1 MKRVVLRIG
10 CGAVCAALALT
21 LGCGCALL
29 PPATGV
35 PGAASSAVSVPT
47 DDSGKP
53 LYDPAVLN
61 DSRLR
66 VLYCDSRSGSSTT
79 ILCGSTPLH
88 QSTRSENVSLVED
101 SVTGTADY
109 WLRSWS
115 DPTGR
120 GGRRTALYDKTG
132 TEVMSFEGE
141 QSATLQNG
149 LLVLQESRLID
160 GGYVP
165 ESGYGTCQVIDLATG
180 AALPVPEGA
189 YSCTLCGDKLVFS
202 CYARPEGLDDY
213 DWDTDYQ
220 QNRWVVVQEKDGTPV
235 YRAEAASAYRLFYDS
250 DTLSDWV
257 KLDVATGEETT
268 DQILYNTQTGEQYT
282 GFLQV
287 YPGGLASFSTSDGRY
302 ELRDMTTEDRG
313 LISTFDEQPSQYFPG
328 YVVTWHSGEGH
339 GYELYDLETGA
350 KTPLYDV
357 DATDNT
363 VAVYALDGSTAC
375 IPLMAQMLADTT
387 GMDLEEAR
395 SSITVST
402 TAYALENFGLYDTT
416 TRMLVVYEAPDYVK
430 EELQK
435 ANVELEQKPIGVDA
449 LVFIVNEDNP
459 VQALSQQQLRDIYAG
474 KITNWKD
481 VGGKDQEI
489 VAFQRGEDSG
499 SQTLFKKLLIQ
510 GGELM
515 TPPSELAPAA
525 MGELVDSIADYNN
538 SANAIGFSVYYYID
552 QMYSK
557 PGLRLLAVDGVTPS
571 NDTLADGS
579 YPLCNDFYAVI
590 HPDAA
595 ADSPER
601 RLYDWLDT
609 DAGQDCIKK
618 SGYVAVGPQTT
629 VTIVD

>member
-61 DSRLR
+61 DDRLR

-88 QSTRSENVSLVED
+88 QSARSENVSLVED
-101 SVTGTADY
+101 SATGTADY

-180 AALPVPEGA
+180 AALSVPEGA

-220 QNRWVVVQEKDGTPV
+220 QNSWVVMQEKDGTPV

-257 KLDVATGEETT
+257 VLDVTTGEETT
-268 DQILYNTQTGEQYT
+268 DRILYNVLTGEQCT

-313 LISTFDEQPSQYFPG
+313 LIAAFDEQPSQYFPG
-328 YVVTWHSGEGH
+328 YVVTWHSGEDH
-339 GYELYDLETGA
+339 GYELYDLETGT

-357 DATDNT
+357 NATDNT
-363 VAVYALDGSTAC
+363 VAVYALDGSLRVYSTDNGK
-375 IPLMAQMLADTT
+375 LLTDTT
-387 GMDLEEAR
+387 VEPVEHQQR
-395 SSITVST
+395 V
-402 TAYALENFGLYDTT
+402 
-416 TRMLVVYEAPDYVK
+416 RM
-430 EELQK
+430 
-435 ANVELEQKPIGVDA
+435 
-449 LVFIVNEDNP
+449 
-459 VQALSQQQLRDIYAG
+459 
-474 KITNWKD
+474 
-481 VGGKDQEI
+481 
-489 VAFQRGEDSG
+489 
-499 SQTLFKKLLIQ
+499 
-510 GGELM
+510 
-515 TPPSELAPAA
+515 
-525 MGELVDSIADYNN
+525 
-538 SANAIGFSVYYYID
+538 
-552 QMYSK
+552 
-557 PGLRLLAVDGVTPS
+557 S
-571 NDTLADGS
+571 NCG
-579 YPLCNDFYAVI
+579 
-590 HPDAA
+590 
-595 ADSPER
+595 
-601 RLYDWLDT
+601 
-609 DAGQDCIKK
+609 
-618 SGYVAVGPQTT
+618 SGYVWLKLQDNDRYETTATRLYGPQGLVSDLTALQGKYSYVNYLTTDPDGRPMFYGSRSAVGSAYGNVCDVLDADGKVVLQGLASCAGYYSNSLNALPDHVFAAQRGFYVGWMDTSGNWLYCQSIFSSAT
-629 VTIVD
+629 ADDEPSYGY

>member
-61 DSRLR
+61 DDRLR
-66 VLYCDSRSGSSTT
+66 VLYCYDRAGSSTT

-88 QSTRSENVSLVED
+88 QAARSENVSLVED
-101 SVTGTADY
+101 SATGIADY

-141 QSATLQNG
+141 QNATLQNG
-149 LLVLQESRLID
+149 LLVLQESRLVD

-189 YSCTLCGDKLVFS
+189 YSCTVCGDKLVFS

-213 DWDTDYQ
+213 DWDTDYR
-220 QNRWVVVQEKDGTPV
+220 QNSWVVVQEKDGTPV
-235 YRAEAASAYRLFYDS
+235 YRADAASAYRLFYDS

-257 KLDVATGEETT
+257 VLDVTTGEETT
-268 DQILYNTQTGEQYT
+268 DRILYNVLTGEQCT

-313 LISTFDEQPSQYFPG
+313 LIAAFDEQPSQYFPG
-328 YVVTWHSGEGH
+328 YVVTWHSGEDH
-339 GYELYDLETGA
+339 GYELYDLETGT

-357 DATDNT
+357 NATDNT
-363 VAVYALDGSTAC
+363 VAVYALDGSLRVYSTDNGK
-375 IPLMAQMLADTT
+375 LLTDTT
-387 GMDLEEAR
+387 VEPVEHQQR
-395 SSITVST
+395 V
-402 TAYALENFGLYDTT
+402 
-416 TRMLVVYEAPDYVK
+416 RMSNCGTGYVWL
-430 EELQK
+430 ELQ
-435 ANVELEQKPIGVDA
+435 
-449 LVFIVNEDNP
+449 DND
-459 VQALSQQQLRDIYAG
+459 RY
-474 KITNWKD
+474 
-481 VGGKDQEI
+481 E
-489 VAFQRGEDSG
+489 
-499 SQTLFKKLLIQ
+499 
-510 GGELM
+510 
-515 TPPSELAPAA
+515 
-525 MGELVDSIADYNN
+525 
-538 SANAIGFSVYYYID
+538 
-552 QMYSK
+552 
-557 PGLRLLAVDGVTPS
+557 
-571 NDTLADGS
+571 
-579 YPLCNDFYAVI
+579 
-590 HPDAA
+590 
-595 ADSPER
+595 
-601 RLYDWLDT
+601 
-609 DAGQDCIKK
+609 
-618 SGYVAVGPQTT
+618 TT
-629 VTIVD
+629 VTRLYGPQGLVSDLTALQGKYSYVNYLTTDPDGRPMFYGSRAAAGSAYGNVCDVLDADGKVVLHGLSSCTGYYSNSLNALPDHVFAAQQGFYVGWMDTSGNWLYCQSIFSSATADDEPSYGY

>member
-10 CGAVCAALALT
+10 CGAVCTALALT

-47 DDSGKP
+47 DDNGKP

-88 QSTRSENVSLVED
+88 QSARSENVSLVED
-101 SVTGTADY
+101 SATGTADY

-189 YSCTLCGDKLVFS
+189 YSCTVCGDKLVFS

-213 DWDTDYQ
+213 DWDTDYR
-220 QNRWVVVQEKDGTPV
+220 QNSWVVVQEKDGTPV
-235 YRAEAASAYRLFYDS
+235 YRADAASAYRLFYDS

-257 KLDVATGEETT
+257 VLDVTTGEETT
-268 DQILYNTQTGEQYT
+268 DRILYNVLTGEQCT

-313 LISTFDEQPSQYFPG
+313 LIAAFDEQPSQYFPG
-328 YVVTWHSGEGH
+328 YVVTWHSGEDH
-339 GYELYDLETGA
+339 GYELYDLETGT

-357 DATDNT
+357 NATDNT
-363 VAVYALDGSTAC
+363 VAVYALDGSLRVYSTDNGK
-375 IPLMAQMLADTT
+375 LLTDTT
-387 GMDLEEAR
+387 VEPVEHQQR
-395 SSITVST
+395 V
-402 TAYALENFGLYDTT
+402 
-416 TRMLVVYEAPDYVK
+416 RM
-430 EELQK
+430 
-435 ANVELEQKPIGVDA
+435 
-449 LVFIVNEDNP
+449 
-459 VQALSQQQLRDIYAG
+459 
-474 KITNWKD
+474 
-481 VGGKDQEI
+481 
-489 VAFQRGEDSG
+489 
-499 SQTLFKKLLIQ
+499 
-510 GGELM
+510 
-515 TPPSELAPAA
+515 
-525 MGELVDSIADYNN
+525 
-538 SANAIGFSVYYYID
+538 
-552 QMYSK
+552 
-557 PGLRLLAVDGVTPS
+557 S
-571 NDTLADGS
+571 NYG
-579 YPLCNDFYAVI
+579 
-590 HPDAA
+590 
-595 ADSPER
+595 
-601 RLYDWLDT
+601 
-609 DAGQDCIKK
+609 
-618 SGYVAVGPQTT
+618 SGYVWLKLQDNDRYETTATRLYGPQGLVSDLTALQGKYSYVNYLTTDPDGRPMFYGSRSAVGSAYGNVCDVLDADGKVVLQGLASCAGYYSNSLNALPDHVFAAQRGFYVGWMDTSGNWLYCQSIFPSAT
-629 VTIVD
+629 ADDEPSYGY

>member
-10 CGAVCAALALT
+10 CGAVCTALALT

-47 DDSGKP
+47 DDNGKP

-88 QSTRSENVSLVED
+88 QSARSENVSLVED
-101 SVTGTADY
+101 SATGTADY

-189 YSCTLCGDKLVFS
+189 YSCTVCGDKLVFS

-213 DWDTDYQ
+213 DWDTDYR
-220 QNRWVVVQEKDGTPV
+220 QNSWVVVQEKDGTPV
-235 YRAEAASAYRLFYDS
+235 YRADAASAYRLFYDS

-257 KLDVATGEETT
+257 VLDVTTGEETT
-268 DQILYNTQTGEQYT
+268 DRILYNVLTGEQCT

-287 YPGGLASFSTSDGRY
+287 YPGGLASFSTGDGRY

-313 LISTFDEQPSQYFPG
+313 LIAAFDEQPSQYFPG
-328 YVVTWHSGEGH
+328 YVVTWHSGENH
-339 GYELYDLETGA
+339 GYELYDLETGT

-357 DATDNT
+357 NATDNT
-363 VAVYALDGSTAC
+363 VAVYALDGSLRVYSTDNGK
-375 IPLMAQMLADTT
+375 LLTDTT
-387 GMDLEEAR
+387 VEPVEHQQR
-395 SSITVST
+395 V
-402 TAYALENFGLYDTT
+402 
-416 TRMLVVYEAPDYVK
+416 RM
-430 EELQK
+430 
-435 ANVELEQKPIGVDA
+435 
-449 LVFIVNEDNP
+449 
-459 VQALSQQQLRDIYAG
+459 
-474 KITNWKD
+474 
-481 VGGKDQEI
+481 
-489 VAFQRGEDSG
+489 
-499 SQTLFKKLLIQ
+499 
-510 GGELM
+510 
-515 TPPSELAPAA
+515 
-525 MGELVDSIADYNN
+525 
-538 SANAIGFSVYYYID
+538 
-552 QMYSK
+552 
-557 PGLRLLAVDGVTPS
+557 S
-571 NDTLADGS
+571 NCG
-579 YPLCNDFYAVI
+579 
-590 HPDAA
+590 
-595 ADSPER
+595 
-601 RLYDWLDT
+601 
-609 DAGQDCIKK
+609 
-618 SGYVAVGPQTT
+618 SGYVWLKLQDNDRYETTATRLYGPQGLVSDLTALQGKYSYVNYLTT
-629 VTIVD
+629 DPDGRPMFYGSRAAAGSAYGNVCDVLDADGKVVLHGLSSCTGYYSNSLNALPDHVFAAQRGFYVGWMDTSGNWLYCQSIFSSATADDVPSYGY

>member
-61 DSRLR
+61 DGRLR
-66 VLYCDSRSGSSTT
+66 VLYCYDRAGSSTT

-88 QSTRSENVSLVED
+88 QAARSENVSLVED
-101 SVTGTADY
+101 SATGIADY

-141 QSATLQNG
+141 QNATLQNG

-189 YSCTLCGDKLVFS
+189 YSCTVCGDKLVFS

-220 QNRWVVVQEKDGTPV
+220 QNSWVVVQEKDGTPV
-235 YRAEAASAYRLFYDS
+235 YRADAASAYRLFYNS

-257 KLDVATGEETT
+257 ELDVATGEETT
-268 DQILYNTQTGEQYT
+268 DRILYNVLTGEQCT

-287 YPGGLASFSTSDGRY
+287 YPGGLASFSTGDGRY

-313 LISTFDEQPSQYFPG
+313 LIAAFDEQPSQYFPG
-328 YVVTWHSGEGH
+328 YVVTWHSGEDH
-339 GYELYDLETGA
+339 GYELYDLETGT

-357 DATDNT
+357 DASDSTI
-363 VAVYALDGSTAC
+363 AVYAQDGSLRVYSKDNGKLLT
-375 IPLMAQMLADTT
+375 DTT
-387 GMDLEEAR
+387 VEPVEHQQR
-395 SSITVST
+395 V
-402 TAYALENFGLYDTT
+402 
-416 TRMLVVYEAPDYVK
+416 RM
-430 EELQK
+430 
-435 ANVELEQKPIGVDA
+435 
-449 LVFIVNEDNP
+449 
-459 VQALSQQQLRDIYAG
+459 
-474 KITNWKD
+474 
-481 VGGKDQEI
+481 
-489 VAFQRGEDSG
+489 
-499 SQTLFKKLLIQ
+499 
-510 GGELM
+510 
-515 TPPSELAPAA
+515 
-525 MGELVDSIADYNN
+525 
-538 SANAIGFSVYYYID
+538 
-552 QMYSK
+552 
-557 PGLRLLAVDGVTPS
+557 S
-571 NDTLADGS
+571 NCG
-579 YPLCNDFYAVI
+579 
-590 HPDAA
+590 
-595 ADSPER
+595 
-601 RLYDWLDT
+601 
-609 DAGQDCIKK
+609 
-618 SGYVAVGPQTT
+618 SGYVWLELQDNDRYETTATRLYGPQGLVSDLTALQGKYSYVDYLTT
-629 VTIVD
+629 DPDGRPMFCGSRAAAGSAYGSVYDVLDADGKVVLQGLASCAGYYSNSLNALPDHVFAAQRGFYVGWMDTSGNWLYCQSIFSSASADDEPSYGY

>member
-61 DSRLR
+61 DDRLR
-66 VLYCDSRSGSSTT
+66 VLYCYDRAGSSTT

-88 QSTRSENVSLVED
+88 QSARSENVSLVED
-101 SVTGTADY
+101 SATGAADY

-115 DPTGR
+115 DHTGR

-132 TEVMSFEGE
+132 TEVMTFEGE
-141 QSATLQNG
+141 QNATLQNG

-165 ESGYGTCQVIDLATG
+165 ESGYGTCQVIDLATS

-213 DWDTDYQ
+213 DWDTDYR
-220 QNRWVVVQEKDGTPV
+220 QNSWVVVQEKDGTPV
-235 YRAEAASAYRLFYDS
+235 YRADAASAYRLFYDS

-257 KLDVATGEETT
+257 VLDVTTGEETT
-268 DQILYNTQTGEQYT
+268 DRILYNVLTGEQCT

-313 LISTFDEQPSQYFPG
+313 LIAAFDEQPSQYFPG
-328 YVVTWHSGEGH
+328 YVVTWHSGEDH
-339 GYELYDLETGA
+339 GYELYDLETGT

-357 DATDNT
+357 NATDNT
-363 VAVYALDGSTAC
+363 VAVYALDGSLRVYSTDNGK
-375 IPLMAQMLADTT
+375 LLTDTT
-387 GMDLEEAR
+387 VEPVEHQQR
-395 SSITVST
+395 V
-402 TAYALENFGLYDTT
+402 
-416 TRMLVVYEAPDYVK
+416 RM
-430 EELQK
+430 
-435 ANVELEQKPIGVDA
+435 
-449 LVFIVNEDNP
+449 
-459 VQALSQQQLRDIYAG
+459 
-474 KITNWKD
+474 
-481 VGGKDQEI
+481 
-489 VAFQRGEDSG
+489 
-499 SQTLFKKLLIQ
+499 
-510 GGELM
+510 
-515 TPPSELAPAA
+515 
-525 MGELVDSIADYNN
+525 
-538 SANAIGFSVYYYID
+538 
-552 QMYSK
+552 
-557 PGLRLLAVDGVTPS
+557 S
-571 NDTLADGS
+571 NCG
-579 YPLCNDFYAVI
+579 
-590 HPDAA
+590 
-595 ADSPER
+595 
-601 RLYDWLDT
+601 
-609 DAGQDCIKK
+609 
-618 SGYVAVGPQTT
+618 SGYVWLKLQDNDRYETTATRLYGPQGLVSDLTALQGKYSYVNYLTTDPDGRPMFYGSRSAVGSAYGNVCDVLDADGKVVLQGLASCAGYYSNSLNALPDHVFAAQRGFYVGWMDTSGNWLYCQSIFSSAT
-629 VTIVD
+629 ADDEPSYGY

>member
-1 MKRVVLRIG
+1 MKRVVLRIS

-61 DSRLR
+61 DGRLR

-88 QSTRSENVSLVED
+88 QSARSENVSLVQD
-101 SVTGTADY
+101 STTGTADY

-132 TEVMSFEGE
+132 TEVMAFEGE

-149 LLVLQESRLID
+149 LLVLQESRLVD

-189 YSCTLCGDKLVFS
+189 YSCTVCGDKLVFS

-213 DWDTDYQ
+213 DWDTDYR
-220 QNRWVVVQEKDGTPV
+220 QNSWVVVQEKDGTPV
-235 YRAEAASAYRLFYDS
+235 YRADAASAYRLFYDS

-257 KLDVATGEETT
+257 VLDVTTGEETT
-268 DQILYNTQTGEQYT
+268 DRILYNVLTGEQCT

-313 LISTFDEQPSQYFPG
+313 LIAAFDEQPSQYFPG
-328 YVVTWHSGEGH
+328 YVVTWHSGEDH
-339 GYELYDLETGA
+339 GYELYDLETGT

-357 DATDNT
+357 NATDNT
-363 VAVYALDGSTAC
+363 VAVYALDGSLRVYSTDNGK
-375 IPLMAQMLADTT
+375 LLTDTT
-387 GMDLEEAR
+387 VEPVEHQQR
-395 SSITVST
+395 V
-402 TAYALENFGLYDTT
+402 
-416 TRMLVVYEAPDYVK
+416 RMSNCGTGYVWL
-430 EELQK
+430 ELQ
-435 ANVELEQKPIGVDA
+435 
-449 LVFIVNEDNP
+449 DND
-459 VQALSQQQLRDIYAG
+459 RY
-474 KITNWKD
+474 
-481 VGGKDQEI
+481 E
-489 VAFQRGEDSG
+489 
-499 SQTLFKKLLIQ
+499 
-510 GGELM
+510 
-515 TPPSELAPAA
+515 
-525 MGELVDSIADYNN
+525 
-538 SANAIGFSVYYYID
+538 
-552 QMYSK
+552 
-557 PGLRLLAVDGVTPS
+557 
-571 NDTLADGS
+571 
-579 YPLCNDFYAVI
+579 
-590 HPDAA
+590 
-595 ADSPER
+595 
-601 RLYDWLDT
+601 
-609 DAGQDCIKK
+609 
-618 SGYVAVGPQTT
+618 TT
-629 VTIVD
+629 VTRLYGPQGLVSDLTALQGKYSYVNYLTTDPDGRPMFYGSRAAAGSAYGNVCDVLDADGKVVLHGLSSCTGYYSNSLNALPDHVFAAQQGFYVGWMDTSGNWLYCQSIFSSATADDEPSYGY

>member
-10 CGAVCAALALT
+10 CGAACAALALT

-61 DSRLR
+61 DGRLR
-66 VLYCDSRSGSSTT
+66 VLYCDGRSGSSTT

-88 QSTRSENVSLVED
+88 QAARSENVSLVED
-101 SVTGTADY
+101 SATGIADY

-141 QSATLQNG
+141 QNAALQNG
-149 LLVLQESRLID
+149 LLVLQESRLVD

-165 ESGYGTCQVIDLATG
+165 ESGYGTYGTCQVIDLATG

-213 DWDTDYQ
+213 DWDMDYQ
-220 QNRWVVVQEKDGTPV
+220 QNRWVVVQEKDSTPV
-235 YRAEAASAYRLFYDS
+235 YRADAASAYRLFYDS

-257 KLDVATGEETT
+257 ELDVATGAETT

-287 YPGGLASFSTSDGRY
+287 YPGGLASFSTGDGRY

-313 LISTFDEQPSQYFPG
+313 LIAAFDEQPSQYFPG
-328 YVVTWHSGEGH
+328 YVITWHSGEDH
-339 GYELYDLETGA
+339 GYELYDLETGT

-357 DATDNT
+357 DATDST
-363 VAVYALDGSTAC
+363 VAVYALNGSLRVYSKDNGKLLT
-375 IPLMAQMLADTT
+375 DTT
-387 GMDLEEAR
+387 VEPVEHQQR
-395 SSITVST
+395 V
-402 TAYALENFGLYDTT
+402 
-416 TRMLVVYEAPDYVK
+416 RM
-430 EELQK
+430 
-435 ANVELEQKPIGVDA
+435 
-449 LVFIVNEDNP
+449 
-459 VQALSQQQLRDIYAG
+459 
-474 KITNWKD
+474 
-481 VGGKDQEI
+481 
-489 VAFQRGEDSG
+489 
-499 SQTLFKKLLIQ
+499 
-510 GGELM
+510 
-515 TPPSELAPAA
+515 
-525 MGELVDSIADYNN
+525 
-538 SANAIGFSVYYYID
+538 
-552 QMYSK
+552 
-557 PGLRLLAVDGVTPS
+557 S
-571 NDTLADGS
+571 NCG
-579 YPLCNDFYAVI
+579 
-590 HPDAA
+590 
-595 ADSPER
+595 
-601 RLYDWLDT
+601 
-609 DAGQDCIKK
+609 
-618 SGYVAVGPQTT
+618 SGYVWLELQDNDRYETTATRLYGSQGLVSDLTALQGKYGYINYLTTDPNDRPMFCGIRSAVGSAYGNVCDVLDADGNVVLQGLSSCTGYYSNSLNALPDHVFAAQRGFYVGWMDTSGNWLYCQSIFSSAT
-629 VTIVD
+629 ADDEPSYGY

>member
-10 CGAVCAALALT
+10 CGAVCTALALT

-47 DDSGKP
+47 DDNGKP

-66 VLYCDSRSGSSTT
+66 VLYCDSRTGSSTT

-88 QSTRSENVSLVED
+88 QSARSENVSLVED
-101 SVTGTADY
+101 SATGTADY

-189 YSCTLCGDKLVFS
+189 YSCTVCGDKLVFS

-213 DWDTDYQ
+213 DWDTDYR
-220 QNRWVVVQEKDGTPV
+220 QNSWVVVQEKDGTPV
-235 YRAEAASAYRLFYDS
+235 YRADAASAYRLFYDS

-257 KLDVATGEETT
+257 VLDVTTGEETT
-268 DQILYNTQTGEQYT
+268 DRILYNVLTGEQCT

-313 LISTFDEQPSQYFPG
+313 LIAAFDEQPSQYFPG
-328 YVVTWHSGEGH
+328 YVVTWHSGEDH
-339 GYELYDLETGA
+339 GYELYDLETGT

-357 DATDNT
+357 NATDNT
-363 VAVYALDGSTAC
+363 VAVYALDGSLRVYSTDNGK
-375 IPLMAQMLADTT
+375 LLTDTT
-387 GMDLEEAR
+387 VEPVEHQQR
-395 SSITVST
+395 V
-402 TAYALENFGLYDTT
+402 
-416 TRMLVVYEAPDYVK
+416 RM
-430 EELQK
+430 
-435 ANVELEQKPIGVDA
+435 
-449 LVFIVNEDNP
+449 
-459 VQALSQQQLRDIYAG
+459 
-474 KITNWKD
+474 
-481 VGGKDQEI
+481 
-489 VAFQRGEDSG
+489 
-499 SQTLFKKLLIQ
+499 
-510 GGELM
+510 
-515 TPPSELAPAA
+515 
-525 MGELVDSIADYNN
+525 
-538 SANAIGFSVYYYID
+538 
-552 QMYSK
+552 
-557 PGLRLLAVDGVTPS
+557 S
-571 NDTLADGS
+571 NYG
-579 YPLCNDFYAVI
+579 
-590 HPDAA
+590 
-595 ADSPER
+595 
-601 RLYDWLDT
+601 
-609 DAGQDCIKK
+609 
-618 SGYVAVGPQTT
+618 SGYVWLKLQDNDRYETTATRLYGPQGLVSDLTALQGKYSYVNYLTTDPDGRPMFYGSRSAVGSAYGNVCDVLDADGKVVLQGLASCAGYYSNSLNALPDHVFAAQRGFYVGWMDTSGNWLYCQSIFSSAT
-629 VTIVD
+629 ADDEPSYGY

>member
-10 CGAVCAALALT
+10 CGAVCTALALT

-47 DDSGKP
+47 DDNGKP

-61 DSRLR
+61 DGRLR
-66 VLYCDSRSGSSTT
+66 VLYYYGRSGSSTT

-88 QSTRSENVSLVED
+88 QSARSENVSLVED
-101 SVTGTADY
+101 SATGTADY

-220 QNRWVVVQEKDGTPV
+220 QNSWVVMQEKDGTPV
-235 YRAEAASAYRLFYDS
+235 YRADAASAYRLFYDS

-257 KLDVATGEETT
+257 VLDVTTGEETT
-268 DQILYNTQTGEQYT
+268 DRILYNVLTGEQCT

-313 LISTFDEQPSQYFPG
+313 LIAAFDEQPSQYFPG
-328 YVVTWHSGEGH
+328 YVVTCHSGEDH
-339 GYELYDLETGA
+339 GYELYDLETGT

-357 DATDNT
+357 NTTDNT
-363 VAVYALDGSTAC
+363 IAVYALDGSLRVYSKDNGKLLT
-375 IPLMAQMLADTT
+375 DTT
-387 GMDLEEAR
+387 VEPVEHQQR
-395 SSITVST
+395 V
-402 TAYALENFGLYDTT
+402 
-416 TRMLVVYEAPDYVK
+416 RM
-430 EELQK
+430 
-435 ANVELEQKPIGVDA
+435 
-449 LVFIVNEDNP
+449 
-459 VQALSQQQLRDIYAG
+459 
-474 KITNWKD
+474 
-481 VGGKDQEI
+481 
-489 VAFQRGEDSG
+489 
-499 SQTLFKKLLIQ
+499 
-510 GGELM
+510 
-515 TPPSELAPAA
+515 
-525 MGELVDSIADYNN
+525 
-538 SANAIGFSVYYYID
+538 
-552 QMYSK
+552 
-557 PGLRLLAVDGVTPS
+557 S
-571 NDTLADGS
+571 NYG
-579 YPLCNDFYAVI
+579 
-590 HPDAA
+590 
-595 ADSPER
+595 
-601 RLYDWLDT
+601 
-609 DAGQDCIKK
+609 
-618 SGYVAVGPQTT
+618 SGYVWLKLQDNDRYETTATRLYGPQGLVSDLTALQGKYSYVNYLTTDPDGRPMFYGSRSAVGSAYGNVCDVLDADGKVVLQGLASCAGYYSNSLNALPDHVFAAQRGFYVGWMDTSGNWLYCQSIFSSAT
-629 VTIVD
+629 ADDEPSYGY

>member
-61 DSRLR
+61 DGRLR

-88 QSTRSENVSLVED
+88 QSARSENVSLVED
-101 SVTGTADY
+101 SATGTADY

-189 YSCTLCGDKLVFS
+189 YSCTVCGDKLVFS

-213 DWDTDYQ
+213 DWDMDYQ
-220 QNRWVVVQEKDGTPV
+220 QNSWVVVQEKDGTTV
-235 YRAEAASAYRLFYDS
+235 YCADAASAYRLFYDS

-257 KLDVATGEETT
+257 VLDVTTGEETT
-268 DQILYNTQTGEQYT
+268 DRILYNVLTGEQCT

-287 YPGGLASFSTSDGRY
+287 YPGGLASFSTGDGRY

-313 LISTFDEQPSQYFPG
+313 LIATFDEQPSQYFPG
-328 YVVTWHSGEGH
+328 YVVTWHSGEDH

-357 DATDNT
+357 DATDST
-363 VAVYALDGSTAC
+363 VAVYALDGSLRVYSKDNGKLLT
-375 IPLMAQMLADTT
+375 DTT
-387 GMDLEEAR
+387 VEPVEHQQR
-395 SSITVST
+395 V
-402 TAYALENFGLYDTT
+402 
-416 TRMLVVYEAPDYVK
+416 RM
-430 EELQK
+430 
-435 ANVELEQKPIGVDA
+435 
-449 LVFIVNEDNP
+449 
-459 VQALSQQQLRDIYAG
+459 
-474 KITNWKD
+474 
-481 VGGKDQEI
+481 
-489 VAFQRGEDSG
+489 
-499 SQTLFKKLLIQ
+499 
-510 GGELM
+510 
-515 TPPSELAPAA
+515 
-525 MGELVDSIADYNN
+525 
-538 SANAIGFSVYYYID
+538 
-552 QMYSK
+552 
-557 PGLRLLAVDGVTPS
+557 S
-571 NDTLADGS
+571 NCG
-579 YPLCNDFYAVI
+579 
-590 HPDAA
+590 
-595 ADSPER
+595 
-601 RLYDWLDT
+601 
-609 DAGQDCIKK
+609 
-618 SGYVAVGPQTT
+618 SGYVWLELQDNDRYETTATRLYGPQGLVSDLTALQGKYSYVNYLTT
-629 VTIVD
+629 DPDGRPMFCGSRAAAGSAYGNVYDVLDADGNVVLQGLSSCTGYYSNSLNALPDHVFAAQRGFYVGWMDTSGNWLYCQSIFSSATADDVPSYGY

>member
-61 DSRLR
+61 DDRLR
-66 VLYCDSRSGSSTT
+66 VLYCYDRAGSSTT

-88 QSTRSENVSLVED
+88 QAARSENVSLVED
-101 SVTGTADY
+101 SATGIADY

-141 QSATLQNG
+141 QNAALQNG
-149 LLVLQESRLID
+149 LLVLQESRLVD

-189 YSCTLCGDKLVFS
+189 YSCTVCGDKLVFS

-220 QNRWVVVQEKDGTPV
+220 QNSWVVVQEKDGTPV
-235 YRAEAASAYRLFYDS
+235 YRADAASAYRLFYNS

-257 KLDVATGEETT
+257 ELDVATGEETT
-268 DQILYNTQTGEQYT
+268 DRILYNVLTGEQCT

-287 YPGGLASFSTSDGRY
+287 YPGGLASFSTGDGRY

-313 LISTFDEQPSQYFPG
+313 LIAAFDEQPSQYFPG
-328 YVVTWHSGEGH
+328 YVVTWHSGEDH
-339 GYELYDLETGA
+339 GYELYDLETGT

-357 DATDNT
+357 NATDNT
-363 VAVYALDGSTAC
+363 VAVYALDGSLRVYSKDNGKLLT
-375 IPLMAQMLADTT
+375 DTT
-387 GMDLEEAR
+387 VEPVEHQQR
-395 SSITVST
+395 V
-402 TAYALENFGLYDTT
+402 
-416 TRMLVVYEAPDYVK
+416 RM
-430 EELQK
+430 
-435 ANVELEQKPIGVDA
+435 
-449 LVFIVNEDNP
+449 
-459 VQALSQQQLRDIYAG
+459 
-474 KITNWKD
+474 
-481 VGGKDQEI
+481 
-489 VAFQRGEDSG
+489 
-499 SQTLFKKLLIQ
+499 
-510 GGELM
+510 
-515 TPPSELAPAA
+515 
-525 MGELVDSIADYNN
+525 
-538 SANAIGFSVYYYID
+538 
-552 QMYSK
+552 
-557 PGLRLLAVDGVTPS
+557 S
-571 NDTLADGS
+571 NYG
-579 YPLCNDFYAVI
+579 
-590 HPDAA
+590 
-595 ADSPER
+595 
-601 RLYDWLDT
+601 
-609 DAGQDCIKK
+609 
-618 SGYVAVGPQTT
+618 SGYVWLKLQDNDRYETTATRLYGPQGLVSDLTALQGKYSYVNYLTTDPDGRPMFYGSRSAVGSAYGNVCDVLDADGKVVLQGLASCAGYYSNSLNALPDHVFAAQRGFYVGWMDTSGNWLYCQSIFSSAT
-629 VTIVD
+629 ADDEPSYGY

>member
-10 CGAVCAALALT
+10 CGAVCTALALT

-47 DDSGKP
+47 DDNGKP

-88 QSTRSENVSLVED
+88 QSARSENVSLVED
-101 SVTGTADY
+101 SATGTADY

-189 YSCTLCGDKLVFS
+189 YSCTVCGDKLVFS

-213 DWDTDYQ
+213 DWDTDYR
-220 QNRWVVVQEKDGTPV
+220 QNSWVVVQEKDGTPV
-235 YRAEAASAYRLFYDS
+235 YRADAASAYRLFYDS

-257 KLDVATGEETT
+257 VLDVTTGEETT
-268 DQILYNTQTGEQYT
+268 DRILYNVLTGEQCT

-313 LISTFDEQPSQYFPG
+313 LIAAFDEQPSQYFPG
-328 YVVTWHSGEGH
+328 YVVTWHSGEDH
-339 GYELYDLETGA
+339 GYELYDLETGT

-357 DATDNT
+357 NATDNT
-363 VAVYALDGSTAC
+363 VAVYALDGSLRVYSKDNGKLLT
-375 IPLMAQMLADTT
+375 DTT
-387 GMDLEEAR
+387 VEPVEHQQR
-395 SSITVST
+395 V
-402 TAYALENFGLYDTT
+402 
-416 TRMLVVYEAPDYVK
+416 RM
-430 EELQK
+430 
-435 ANVELEQKPIGVDA
+435 
-449 LVFIVNEDNP
+449 
-459 VQALSQQQLRDIYAG
+459 
-474 KITNWKD
+474 
-481 VGGKDQEI
+481 
-489 VAFQRGEDSG
+489 
-499 SQTLFKKLLIQ
+499 
-510 GGELM
+510 
-515 TPPSELAPAA
+515 
-525 MGELVDSIADYNN
+525 
-538 SANAIGFSVYYYID
+538 
-552 QMYSK
+552 
-557 PGLRLLAVDGVTPS
+557 S
-571 NDTLADGS
+571 NYG
-579 YPLCNDFYAVI
+579 
-590 HPDAA
+590 
-595 ADSPER
+595 
-601 RLYDWLDT
+601 
-609 DAGQDCIKK
+609 
-618 SGYVAVGPQTT
+618 SGYVWLKLQDNDRYETTATRLYGPQGLVSDLTALQGKYSYVNYLTTDPDGRPMFYGSRSAVGSAYGNVYDVLDADGKVVLQGLASCAGYYSNSLNALPDHVFAAQRGFYVGWMDTSGNWLYCQSIFSSAT
-629 VTIVD
+629 ADDEPSYGY

>member
-10 CGAVCAALALT
+10 CGAVCTALALT
-21 LGCGCALL
+21 LGCGCTLL

-61 DSRLR
+61 DGRLR
-66 VLYCDSRSGSSTT
+66 VLYCDGRSGSSTT

-88 QSTRSENVSLVED
+88 QSTRSENVSLVQD
-101 SVTGTADY
+101 STTGTADY

-120 GGRRTALYDKTG
+120 GGRRTTLYDKTG
-132 TEVMSFEGE
+132 TEVLSFEGE

-220 QNRWVVVQEKDGTPV
+220 QNSWVVVQEKDGTPV

-257 KLDVATGEETT
+257 ELDVATGEETT
-268 DQILYNTQTGEQYT
+268 DQILYNILTGEQCT

-287 YPGGLASFSTSDGRY
+287 YPGGLASFSTGDGRY

-313 LISTFDEQPSQYFPG
+313 LIATFDEQPSQYFPG
-328 YVVTWHSGEGH
+328 YVVTWHSGEDH
-339 GYELYDLETGA
+339 GYELYNLETGT

-357 DATDNT
+357 DATDST
-363 VAVYALDGSTAC
+363 VAVYALDGSLRVYNKDNGKLLT
-375 IPLMAQMLADTT
+375 DTT
-387 GMDLEEAR
+387 VEPVEHQQR
-395 SSITVST
+395 V
-402 TAYALENFGLYDTT
+402 
-416 TRMLVVYEAPDYVK
+416 RM
-430 EELQK
+430 
-435 ANVELEQKPIGVDA
+435 
-449 LVFIVNEDNP
+449 
-459 VQALSQQQLRDIYAG
+459 
-474 KITNWKD
+474 
-481 VGGKDQEI
+481 
-489 VAFQRGEDSG
+489 
-499 SQTLFKKLLIQ
+499 
-510 GGELM
+510 
-515 TPPSELAPAA
+515 
-525 MGELVDSIADYNN
+525 
-538 SANAIGFSVYYYID
+538 
-552 QMYSK
+552 
-557 PGLRLLAVDGVTPS
+557 S
-571 NDTLADGS
+571 NCG
-579 YPLCNDFYAVI
+579 
-590 HPDAA
+590 
-595 ADSPER
+595 
-601 RLYDWLDT
+601 
-609 DAGQDCIKK
+609 
-618 SGYVAVGPQTT
+618 SGYVWLELQDNDRYETTATRLYGPQGLVSDLTALQGKYSYVDYLTT
-629 VTIVD
+629 DPDGRPMFCGSRAAAGSAYGNVYDVLDADGKVVLQGLSSCTGYYSNSLNALPDHVFAAQRGFYVGWMDTSGNWLYCQSIFSSATADDVPSYGY

>member
-10 CGAVCAALALT
+10 CGAVCTALALT

-61 DSRLR
+61 DDRLR
-66 VLYCDSRSGSSTT
+66 VLYCYDRAGSSTT

-88 QSTRSENVSLVED
+88 QSARSENVSLVED
-101 SVTGTADY
+101 SATGTADY

-132 TEVMSFEGE
+132 TEVLSFEGE

-189 YSCTLCGDKLVFS
+189 YSCTVCGDKLVFS

-213 DWDTDYQ
+213 DWDTDYR
-220 QNRWVVVQEKDGTPV
+220 QNSWVVVQEKDGTPV
-235 YRAEAASAYRLFYDS
+235 YRADAASAYRLFYDS

-257 KLDVATGEETT
+257 VLDVTTGEETT
-268 DQILYNTQTGEQYT
+268 DRILYNVLTGEQCT

-313 LISTFDEQPSQYFPG
+313 LIAAFDEQPSQYFPG
-328 YVVTWHSGEGH
+328 YVVTWHSGEDH
-339 GYELYDLETGA
+339 GYELYDLETGT

-357 DATDNT
+357 NATDNT
-363 VAVYALDGSTAC
+363 VAVYALDGSLRVYSTDNGK
-375 IPLMAQMLADTT
+375 LLTDTT
-387 GMDLEEAR
+387 VEPVEHQQR
-395 SSITVST
+395 V
-402 TAYALENFGLYDTT
+402 
-416 TRMLVVYEAPDYVK
+416 RM
-430 EELQK
+430 
-435 ANVELEQKPIGVDA
+435 
-449 LVFIVNEDNP
+449 
-459 VQALSQQQLRDIYAG
+459 
-474 KITNWKD
+474 
-481 VGGKDQEI
+481 
-489 VAFQRGEDSG
+489 
-499 SQTLFKKLLIQ
+499 
-510 GGELM
+510 
-515 TPPSELAPAA
+515 
-525 MGELVDSIADYNN
+525 
-538 SANAIGFSVYYYID
+538 
-552 QMYSK
+552 
-557 PGLRLLAVDGVTPS
+557 S
-571 NDTLADGS
+571 NYG
-579 YPLCNDFYAVI
+579 
-590 HPDAA
+590 
-595 ADSPER
+595 
-601 RLYDWLDT
+601 
-609 DAGQDCIKK
+609 
-618 SGYVAVGPQTT
+618 SGYVWLKLQDNDRYETTATRLYGPQGLVSDLTALQGKYSYVNYLTTDPDGRPMFYGSRSAVGSAYGNVCDVLDADGKVVLQGLASCAGYYSNSLNALPDHVFAAQRGFYVGWMDTSGNWLYCQSIFSSAT
-629 VTIVD
+629 ADDEPSYGY

>member
-61 DSRLR
+61 DDRLR
-66 VLYCDSRSGSSTT
+66 VLYCYDRAGSSTT

-88 QSTRSENVSLVED
+88 QAARSENVSLVED
-101 SVTGTADY
+101 SATGIADY

-141 QSATLQNG
+141 QNATLQNG

-220 QNRWVVVQEKDGTPV
+220 QNSWVVVQEKDGTPV
-235 YRAEAASAYRLFYDS
+235 YRAGAASAYRLFYNS

-257 KLDVATGEETT
+257 ELDVATGEETT
-268 DQILYNTQTGEQYT
+268 DRILYNVLTGEQCT

-287 YPGGLASFSTSDGRY
+287 YPGGLASFSTGDGRY

-313 LISTFDEQPSQYFPG
+313 LIAAFDEQPSQYFPG
-328 YVVTWHSGEGH
+328 YVVTWHSGEDH
-339 GYELYDLETGA
+339 GYELYDLETGT

-357 DATDNT
+357 NTTDNT
-363 VAVYALDGSTAC
+363 IAVYALDGSLRVYSKDNGKLLT
-375 IPLMAQMLADTT
+375 DTT
-387 GMDLEEAR
+387 VEPVEHQQR
-395 SSITVST
+395 V
-402 TAYALENFGLYDTT
+402 
-416 TRMLVVYEAPDYVK
+416 RM
-430 EELQK
+430 
-435 ANVELEQKPIGVDA
+435 
-449 LVFIVNEDNP
+449 
-459 VQALSQQQLRDIYAG
+459 
-474 KITNWKD
+474 
-481 VGGKDQEI
+481 
-489 VAFQRGEDSG
+489 
-499 SQTLFKKLLIQ
+499 
-510 GGELM
+510 
-515 TPPSELAPAA
+515 
-525 MGELVDSIADYNN
+525 
-538 SANAIGFSVYYYID
+538 
-552 QMYSK
+552 
-557 PGLRLLAVDGVTPS
+557 S
-571 NDTLADGS
+571 NYG
-579 YPLCNDFYAVI
+579 
-590 HPDAA
+590 
-595 ADSPER
+595 
-601 RLYDWLDT
+601 
-609 DAGQDCIKK
+609 
-618 SGYVAVGPQTT
+618 SGYVWLKLQDNDRYETTATRLYGPQGLVSDLTALQGKYSYVNYLTTDPDGRPMFYGSRSAVGSAYGNVCDVLDADGKVVLQGLASCAGYYSNSLNALPDHVFAAQRGFYVGWMDTSGNWLYCQSIFSSAT
-629 VTIVD
+629 ADDEPSYGY

>member
-61 DSRLR
+61 DDRLR
-66 VLYCDSRSGSSTT
+66 VLYCYDRAGSSTT

-88 QSTRSENVSLVED
+88 QSARSENVSLVED
-101 SVTGTADY
+101 STTGTADY

-132 TEVMSFEGE
+132 TEVMAFEGE
-141 QSATLQNG
+141 QNATLQNG

-189 YSCTLCGDKLVFS
+189 YSCTVCGDKLVFS

-220 QNRWVVVQEKDGTPV
+220 QNSWVVVQEKDGTPV
-235 YRAEAASAYRLFYDS
+235 YRADAASAYRLFYDS

-257 KLDVATGEETT
+257 ELDVATGEETT
-268 DQILYNTQTGEQYT
+268 DQILYNVLTGEQCT

-287 YPGGLASFSTSDGRY
+287 YPGGLASFSTGDGRY

-313 LISTFDEQPSQYFPG
+313 LIAAFDEQPSQYFPG
-328 YVVTWHSGEGH
+328 YVVTWHSGEDH

-357 DATDNT
+357 DATDST
-363 VAVYALDGSTAC
+363 IAVYALDGSLRVYSKDNGKLLT
-375 IPLMAQMLADTT
+375 DTT
-387 GMDLEEAR
+387 VEPVEHQQR
-395 SSITVST
+395 V
-402 TAYALENFGLYDTT
+402 
-416 TRMLVVYEAPDYVK
+416 RM
-430 EELQK
+430 
-435 ANVELEQKPIGVDA
+435 
-449 LVFIVNEDNP
+449 
-459 VQALSQQQLRDIYAG
+459 
-474 KITNWKD
+474 
-481 VGGKDQEI
+481 
-489 VAFQRGEDSG
+489 
-499 SQTLFKKLLIQ
+499 
-510 GGELM
+510 
-515 TPPSELAPAA
+515 
-525 MGELVDSIADYNN
+525 
-538 SANAIGFSVYYYID
+538 
-552 QMYSK
+552 
-557 PGLRLLAVDGVTPS
+557 S
-571 NDTLADGS
+571 NCG
-579 YPLCNDFYAVI
+579 
-590 HPDAA
+590 
-595 ADSPER
+595 
-601 RLYDWLDT
+601 
-609 DAGQDCIKK
+609 
-618 SGYVAVGPQTT
+618 SGYVWLELQDNDRYETTATRLYGPQGLVSDLTALQGKYSYINYLTT
-629 VTIVD
+629 DPDGRPMFYGSRAAAGSAYGNVYDVLDADGKVVLQGLSSCTGYYSNSLNALPDHVFAAQRGFYVGWMDTSGNWLYCQSIFSSATADDEPSYGY

>member
-10 CGAVCAALALT
+10 CGAVCTALALT
-21 LGCGCALL
+21 LGCGCTLL

-47 DDSGKP
+47 DDNGKP

-88 QSTRSENVSLVED
+88 QSARSENVSLVED
-101 SVTGTADY
+101 SATGTADY

-180 AALPVPEGA
+180 AALSVPEGA

-220 QNRWVVVQEKDGTPV
+220 QNSWVVMQEKDGTPV

-257 KLDVATGEETT
+257 VLDVTTGEETT
-268 DQILYNTQTGEQYT
+268 DRILYNVLTGEQCT

-313 LISTFDEQPSQYFPG
+313 LIAAFDEQPSQYFPG
-328 YVVTWHSGEGH
+328 YVVTWHSGEDH
-339 GYELYDLETGA
+339 GYELYDLETGT

-357 DATDNT
+357 NATDNT
-363 VAVYALDGSTAC
+363 VAVYALDGSLRVYSTDNGK
-375 IPLMAQMLADTT
+375 LLTDTT
-387 GMDLEEAR
+387 VEPVEHQQR
-395 SSITVST
+395 V
-402 TAYALENFGLYDTT
+402 
-416 TRMLVVYEAPDYVK
+416 RM
-430 EELQK
+430 
-435 ANVELEQKPIGVDA
+435 
-449 LVFIVNEDNP
+449 
-459 VQALSQQQLRDIYAG
+459 
-474 KITNWKD
+474 
-481 VGGKDQEI
+481 
-489 VAFQRGEDSG
+489 
-499 SQTLFKKLLIQ
+499 
-510 GGELM
+510 
-515 TPPSELAPAA
+515 
-525 MGELVDSIADYNN
+525 
-538 SANAIGFSVYYYID
+538 
-552 QMYSK
+552 
-557 PGLRLLAVDGVTPS
+557 S
-571 NDTLADGS
+571 NCG
-579 YPLCNDFYAVI
+579 
-590 HPDAA
+590 
-595 ADSPER
+595 
-601 RLYDWLDT
+601 
-609 DAGQDCIKK
+609 
-618 SGYVAVGPQTT
+618 SGYVWLKLQDNDRYETTATRLYGPQGLVSDLTALQGKYSYINYLTT
-629 VTIVD
+629 DPDGRPMFYGSRAAAGSAYGNVYDVLDADGKVVLQGLASCAGYYSNSLNALPDHVFAAQRGFYVGWMDTSGNWLYCQSIFSSATADDEPSYGY

>member
-10 CGAVCAALALT
+10 CGAVCTALALT

-47 DDSGKP
+47 DDNGKP

-66 VLYCDSRSGSSTT
+66 VLYCYDRAGSSTT

-88 QSTRSENVSLVED
+88 QAARSENVSLVED
-101 SVTGTADY
+101 SATGIADY

-189 YSCTLCGDKLVFS
+189 YSCTVCGDKLVFS

-213 DWDTDYQ
+213 DWDTDYR
-220 QNRWVVVQEKDGTPV
+220 QNSWVVVQEKDGTPV
-235 YRAEAASAYRLFYDS
+235 YRADAASAYRLFYDS

-257 KLDVATGEETT
+257 VLDVTTGEETT
-268 DQILYNTQTGEQYT
+268 DRILYNVLTGEQCT

-313 LISTFDEQPSQYFPG
+313 LIAAFDEQPSQYFPG
-328 YVVTWHSGEGH
+328 YVVTWHSGEDH
-339 GYELYDLETGA
+339 GYELYDLETGT

-357 DATDNT
+357 NATDNT
-363 VAVYALDGSTAC
+363 VAVYALDGSLRVYSTDNGK
-375 IPLMAQMLADTT
+375 LLTDTT
-387 GMDLEEAR
+387 VEPVEHQQR
-395 SSITVST
+395 V
-402 TAYALENFGLYDTT
+402 
-416 TRMLVVYEAPDYVK
+416 RM
-430 EELQK
+430 
-435 ANVELEQKPIGVDA
+435 
-449 LVFIVNEDNP
+449 
-459 VQALSQQQLRDIYAG
+459 
-474 KITNWKD
+474 
-481 VGGKDQEI
+481 
-489 VAFQRGEDSG
+489 
-499 SQTLFKKLLIQ
+499 
-510 GGELM
+510 
-515 TPPSELAPAA
+515 
-525 MGELVDSIADYNN
+525 
-538 SANAIGFSVYYYID
+538 
-552 QMYSK
+552 
-557 PGLRLLAVDGVTPS
+557 S
-571 NDTLADGS
+571 NYG
-579 YPLCNDFYAVI
+579 
-590 HPDAA
+590 
-595 ADSPER
+595 
-601 RLYDWLDT
+601 
-609 DAGQDCIKK
+609 
-618 SGYVAVGPQTT
+618 SGYVWLKLQDNDRYETTATRLYGPQGLVSDLTALQGKYSYVNYLTTDPDGRPMFYGSRSAVGSAYGNVCDVLDADGKVVLQGLASCAGYYSNSLNALPDHVFAAQRGFYVGWMDTSGNWLYCQSIFSSAT
-629 VTIVD
+629 ADDEPSYGY

>member
-10 CGAVCAALALT
+10 CGALCAALALT

-61 DSRLR
+61 DDRLR
-66 VLYCDSRSGSSTT
+66 VLYCYDRAGSSTT

-88 QSTRSENVSLVED
+88 QAARSENVSLVED
-101 SVTGTADY
+101 SATGIADY

-141 QSATLQNG
+141 QNATLQNG
-149 LLVLQESRLID
+149 LLVLQESRLVD

-213 DWDTDYQ
+213 DWDMDYQ
-220 QNRWVVVQEKDGTPV
+220 QNRWVVVQEKDSTPV
-235 YRAEAASAYRLFYDS
+235 YRADAASAYRLFYDS

-257 KLDVATGEETT
+257 ELDVATGEEIT
-268 DQILYNTQTGEQYT
+268 DQILYNVLTGEQCT

-287 YPGGLASFSTSDGRY
+287 YPGGLASFSTGDGRY

-313 LISTFDEQPSQYFPG
+313 LIATFDEQPSQYFPG
-328 YVVTWHSGEGH
+328 YVVTWHSGENH

-357 DATDNT
+357 DAADDT
-363 VAVYALDGSTAC
+363 VAVYALDGSLRVYSKDNGKLLT
-375 IPLMAQMLADTT
+375 DTT
-387 GMDLEEAR
+387 VEPVEHQQR
-395 SSITVST
+395 V
-402 TAYALENFGLYDTT
+402 
-416 TRMLVVYEAPDYVK
+416 RM
-430 EELQK
+430 
-435 ANVELEQKPIGVDA
+435 
-449 LVFIVNEDNP
+449 
-459 VQALSQQQLRDIYAG
+459 
-474 KITNWKD
+474 
-481 VGGKDQEI
+481 
-489 VAFQRGEDSG
+489 
-499 SQTLFKKLLIQ
+499 
-510 GGELM
+510 
-515 TPPSELAPAA
+515 
-525 MGELVDSIADYNN
+525 
-538 SANAIGFSVYYYID
+538 
-552 QMYSK
+552 
-557 PGLRLLAVDGVTPS
+557 S
-571 NDTLADGS
+571 NCG
-579 YPLCNDFYAVI
+579 
-590 HPDAA
+590 
-595 ADSPER
+595 
-601 RLYDWLDT
+601 
-609 DAGQDCIKK
+609 
-618 SGYVAVGPQTT
+618 SGYVWLELQDNDRYETTATRLYGPQGLVSDLTALQGKYSYVNYLTTDPDGRPMFYGSRSAVGSAYGNVCDVLNADGKVVLQGLASCAGYYSNSLNALPDHVFAAQRGFYVGWMDTSGNWLYCQSIFSSAT
-629 VTIVD
+629 ADDEPSYGY

>member
-10 CGAVCAALALT
+10 CGAVCTALALT

-66 VLYCDSRSGSSTT
+66 VLYCDGRSGSSTT

-88 QSTRSENVSLVED
+88 QSARSENVSLVED
-101 SVTGTADY
+101 SATGTADY

-180 AALPVPEGA
+180 AALPVPKGA
-189 YSCTLCGDKLVFS
+189 YSCTVCGDKLVFS

-220 QNRWVVVQEKDGTPV
+220 QNSWVVVQEKDGTPV
-235 YRAEAASAYRLFYDS
+235 YRADAASAHRLFYDS

-257 KLDVATGEETT
+257 ELDVTTGEETT
-268 DQILYNTQTGEQYT
+268 DRILYNVLTGEQCT

-287 YPGGLASFSTSDGRY
+287 YPGGLASFSTGDGRY

-313 LISTFDEQPSQYFPG
+313 LIAAFDEQPSQYFPG
-328 YVVTWHSGEGH
+328 YVVTWHSGEDH
-339 GYELYDLETGA
+339 GYELYDLETGT

-357 DATDNT
+357 NATDNT
-363 VAVYALDGSTAC
+363 VAVYALDGSLRVYSTDNGK
-375 IPLMAQMLADTT
+375 LLTDTT
-387 GMDLEEAR
+387 VEPVEHQQR
-395 SSITVST
+395 V
-402 TAYALENFGLYDTT
+402 
-416 TRMLVVYEAPDYVK
+416 RM
-430 EELQK
+430 
-435 ANVELEQKPIGVDA
+435 
-449 LVFIVNEDNP
+449 
-459 VQALSQQQLRDIYAG
+459 
-474 KITNWKD
+474 
-481 VGGKDQEI
+481 
-489 VAFQRGEDSG
+489 
-499 SQTLFKKLLIQ
+499 
-510 GGELM
+510 
-515 TPPSELAPAA
+515 
-525 MGELVDSIADYNN
+525 
-538 SANAIGFSVYYYID
+538 
-552 QMYSK
+552 
-557 PGLRLLAVDGVTPS
+557 S
-571 NDTLADGS
+571 NCG
-579 YPLCNDFYAVI
+579 
-590 HPDAA
+590 
-595 ADSPER
+595 
-601 RLYDWLDT
+601 
-609 DAGQDCIKK
+609 
-618 SGYVAVGPQTT
+618 SGYVWLKLQDNDRYETTATRLYGPQGLVSDLTALQGKYSYINYLTT
-629 VTIVD
+629 DPDGRPMFYGSRAAAGSAYGSVYDVLDADGKVVLQGLSSCTGYYSNSLNALPDHVFAAQRGFYVGWMDTSGNWLYCQSIFSSATADDEPSYGY

>member
-10 CGAVCAALALT
+10 CGALCAALALT

-61 DSRLR
+61 DGRLR
-66 VLYCDSRSGSSTT
+66 VLYCDGRSGSSTT

-88 QSTRSENVSLVED
+88 QSARSENVSLVQD
-101 SVTGTADY
+101 STTGTADY

-132 TEVMSFEGE
+132 TEVMAFEGE

-149 LLVLQESRLID
+149 LLVLQESRLVD

-189 YSCTLCGDKLVFS
+189 YSCTVYGDKLVFS

-220 QNRWVVVQEKDGTPV
+220 QNSWVVVQEKDGTPV
-235 YRAEAASAYRLFYDS
+235 YRADAASAYRLFYDS

-257 KLDVATGEETT
+257 ELYVATGEETT
-268 DQILYNTQTGEQYT
+268 DQILYNVLTGEQCT

-287 YPGGLASFSTSDGRY
+287 YPGGLASFSTGDGRY

-313 LISTFDEQPSQYFPG
+313 LIAAFDEQPSQYFPG
-328 YVVTWHSGEGH
+328 YVVTWHSGEDH
-339 GYELYDLETGA
+339 GYELYDLETGT

-357 DATDNT
+357 NTTDNT
-363 VAVYALDGSTAC
+363 IAVYALDGSLRVYSKDNGKLLT
-375 IPLMAQMLADTT
+375 DTT
-387 GMDLEEAR
+387 VEPVEHQQR
-395 SSITVST
+395 V
-402 TAYALENFGLYDTT
+402 
-416 TRMLVVYEAPDYVK
+416 RM
-430 EELQK
+430 
-435 ANVELEQKPIGVDA
+435 
-449 LVFIVNEDNP
+449 
-459 VQALSQQQLRDIYAG
+459 
-474 KITNWKD
+474 
-481 VGGKDQEI
+481 
-489 VAFQRGEDSG
+489 
-499 SQTLFKKLLIQ
+499 
-510 GGELM
+510 
-515 TPPSELAPAA
+515 
-525 MGELVDSIADYNN
+525 
-538 SANAIGFSVYYYID
+538 
-552 QMYSK
+552 
-557 PGLRLLAVDGVTPS
+557 S
-571 NDTLADGS
+571 NCG
-579 YPLCNDFYAVI
+579 
-590 HPDAA
+590 
-595 ADSPER
+595 
-601 RLYDWLDT
+601 
-609 DAGQDCIKK
+609 
-618 SGYVAVGPQTT
+618 SGYVWLKLQDNDRYETTATRLYGPQGLVSDLTALQGKYSYVNYLTTDPDGRPMFYGSRSAVGSAYGNVCDVLDADGKVVLQGLASCAGYYSNSLNALPDHVFAAQRGFYVGWMDTSGNWLYCQSIFSSAT
-629 VTIVD
+629 ADDEPSYGY

>member
-10 CGAVCAALALT
+10 CGAVCTALALT
-21 LGCGCALL
+21 LGCGCTLL

-66 VLYCDSRSGSSTT
+66 VLYCDGRFGSSTT

-101 SVTGTADY
+101 SATGTADY

-149 LLVLQESRLID
+149 LLVLQESRLVD
-160 GGYVP
+160 GGYAP

-189 YSCTLCGDKLVFS
+189 YSCTVCGDKLVFS

-220 QNRWVVVQEKDGTPV
+220 QNSWVVVQEKDGTTV
-235 YRAEAASAYRLFYDS
+235 YCADAASAYRLFYDS

-257 KLDVATGEETT
+257 VLDVTTGEETT
-268 DQILYNTQTGEQYT
+268 DRILYNVLTGEQCT

-287 YPGGLASFSTSDGRY
+287 YPGGLASFSTGDGRY

-313 LISTFDEQPSQYFPG
+313 LIAAFDEQPSQYFPG
-328 YVVTWHSGEGH
+328 YVVTWHSGEDH

-357 DATDNT
+357 DATDST
-363 VAVYALDGSTAC
+363 IAVYAQDGSLRVYSKDNGKLLT
-375 IPLMAQMLADTT
+375 DTT
-387 GMDLEEAR
+387 VEPVEHQQRVRMSNCGNGYVWLKLQDNDRYE
-395 SSITVST
+395 T
-402 TAYALENFGLYDTT
+402 TATRLYGPQGLVSDLTALQGKYSYVNYLTT
-416 TRMLVVYEAPDYVK
+416 APDGRPMFYGSRNAAGSAYGNVYDVLDADGK
-430 EELQK
+430 VVLQGLSSCTGYYS
-435 ANVELEQKPIGVDA
+435 NSLNA
-449 LVFIVNEDNP
+449 LPDHVF
-459 VQALSQQQLRDIYAG
+459 AA
-474 KITNWKD
+474 
-481 VGGKDQEI
+481 
-489 VAFQRGEDSG
+489 QRGFYVGWMDTSG
-499 SQTLFKKLLIQ
+499 NWLYCQSIFSSATADD
-510 GGELM
+510 E
-515 TPPSELAPAA
+515 PS
-525 MGELVDSIADYNN
+525 Y
-538 SANAIGFSVYYYID
+538 
-552 QMYSK
+552 
-557 PGLRLLAVDGVTPS
+557 
-571 NDTLADGS
+571 
-579 YPLCNDFYAVI
+579 
-590 HPDAA
+590 
-595 ADSPER
+595 
-601 RLYDWLDT
+601 
-609 DAGQDCIKK
+609 
-618 SGYVAVGPQTT
+618 GY
-629 VTIVD
+629 

>member
-10 CGAVCAALALT
+10 CGAVCTALALT

-66 VLYCDSRSGSSTT
+66 VLYCDGRSGSSTT

-101 SVTGTADY
+101 SATGTADY

-141 QSATLQNG
+141 QSATLQND

-189 YSCTLCGDKLVFS
+189 YSCTVCGDKLVFS

-220 QNRWVVVQEKDGTPV
+220 QNSWVVVQEKDGTPV
-235 YRAEAASAYRLFYDS
+235 YRADAASAHRLFYDS

-257 KLDVATGEETT
+257 ELDVTTGEETT
-268 DQILYNTQTGEQYT
+268 DRILYNVLTGEQCT

-287 YPGGLASFSTSDGRY
+287 YPGGLASFSTGDGRY

-313 LISTFDEQPSQYFPG
+313 LIAAFYEQPSQYFPG
-328 YVVTWHSGEGH
+328 YVVTWHSGEDH
-339 GYELYDLETGA
+339 GYELYDLETGT

-357 DATDNT
+357 DATDST
-363 VAVYALDGSTAC
+363 VAVYALDGSLRVYSTDNGK
-375 IPLMAQMLADTT
+375 LLTDTT
-387 GMDLEEAR
+387 VEPVEHQQR
-395 SSITVST
+395 V
-402 TAYALENFGLYDTT
+402 
-416 TRMLVVYEAPDYVK
+416 RM
-430 EELQK
+430 
-435 ANVELEQKPIGVDA
+435 
-449 LVFIVNEDNP
+449 
-459 VQALSQQQLRDIYAG
+459 
-474 KITNWKD
+474 
-481 VGGKDQEI
+481 
-489 VAFQRGEDSG
+489 
-499 SQTLFKKLLIQ
+499 
-510 GGELM
+510 
-515 TPPSELAPAA
+515 
-525 MGELVDSIADYNN
+525 
-538 SANAIGFSVYYYID
+538 
-552 QMYSK
+552 
-557 PGLRLLAVDGVTPS
+557 S
-571 NDTLADGS
+571 NCG
-579 YPLCNDFYAVI
+579 
-590 HPDAA
+590 
-595 ADSPER
+595 
-601 RLYDWLDT
+601 
-609 DAGQDCIKK
+609 
-618 SGYVAVGPQTT
+618 SGYVWLKLQDNDRYETTATRLYGPQGLVSDLTALQGKYGYINYLTTDPNGRPMFCGIRSAVGSAYGNVCDVLDADGNVVLQGLSSCTGYYSNSLNALPDHVFAAQRGFYVGWMDTSGNWLYCQSIFSSAT
-629 VTIVD
+629 ADDVPSYGY

>member
-10 CGAVCAALALT
+10 CGAVCTALALT

-47 DDSGKP
+47 DDNGKP

-88 QSTRSENVSLVED
+88 QSARSENVSLVED
-101 SVTGTADY
+101 SATGTADY

-180 AALPVPEGA
+180 AALSVPEGA

-220 QNRWVVVQEKDGTPV
+220 QNSWVVMQEKDGTPV

-257 KLDVATGEETT
+257 VLDVTTGEETT
-268 DQILYNTQTGEQYT
+268 DRILYNVLTGEQCT

-313 LISTFDEQPSQYFPG
+313 LIAAFDEQPSQYFPG
-328 YVVTWHSGEGH
+328 YVVTWHSGEDH
-339 GYELYDLETGA
+339 GYELYDLETGT

-357 DATDNT
+357 NATDNT
-363 VAVYALDGSTAC
+363 VAVYALDGSLRVYSTDNGK
-375 IPLMAQMLADTT
+375 LLTDTT
-387 GMDLEEAR
+387 VEPVEHQQR
-395 SSITVST
+395 V
-402 TAYALENFGLYDTT
+402 
-416 TRMLVVYEAPDYVK
+416 RM
-430 EELQK
+430 
-435 ANVELEQKPIGVDA
+435 
-449 LVFIVNEDNP
+449 
-459 VQALSQQQLRDIYAG
+459 
-474 KITNWKD
+474 
-481 VGGKDQEI
+481 
-489 VAFQRGEDSG
+489 
-499 SQTLFKKLLIQ
+499 
-510 GGELM
+510 
-515 TPPSELAPAA
+515 
-525 MGELVDSIADYNN
+525 
-538 SANAIGFSVYYYID
+538 
-552 QMYSK
+552 
-557 PGLRLLAVDGVTPS
+557 S
-571 NDTLADGS
+571 NCG
-579 YPLCNDFYAVI
+579 
-590 HPDAA
+590 
-595 ADSPER
+595 
-601 RLYDWLDT
+601 
-609 DAGQDCIKK
+609 
-618 SGYVAVGPQTT
+618 SGYVWLKLQDNDRYETTATRLYGPQGLVSDLTALQGKYSYINYLTT
-629 VTIVD
+629 DPDGRPMFYGSRAAAGSAYGNVYDVLDADGNVVLQGLSSCTGYYSNSLNALPDHVFAAQRGFYVGWMDTSGNWLYCQSIFSSATADDEPSYGY

>member
-10 CGAVCAALALT
+10 CGAVCTALALT

-53 LYDPAVLN
+53 LYDPTVLN

-66 VLYCDSRSGSSTT
+66 VLYCDGRFGSSTT

-101 SVTGTADY
+101 SATGTADY

-213 DWDTDYQ
+213 DWDTDYR
-220 QNRWVVVQEKDGTPV
+220 QNSWVVVQEKDGTPV
-235 YRAEAASAYRLFYDS
+235 YRADAASAYRLFYDS

-257 KLDVATGEETT
+257 VLDVTTGEETT
-268 DQILYNTQTGEQYT
+268 DRILYNVLTGEQCT

-313 LISTFDEQPSQYFPG
+313 LIAAFDEQPSQYFPG
-328 YVVTWHSGEGH
+328 YVVTWHSGEDH
-339 GYELYDLETGA
+339 GYELYDLETGT

-357 DATDNT
+357 DATDST
-363 VAVYALDGSTAC
+363 VAVYALDGSLRVYSTDNGK
-375 IPLMAQMLADTT
+375 LLTDTT
-387 GMDLEEAR
+387 VEPVEHQQR
-395 SSITVST
+395 V
-402 TAYALENFGLYDTT
+402 
-416 TRMLVVYEAPDYVK
+416 RM
-430 EELQK
+430 
-435 ANVELEQKPIGVDA
+435 
-449 LVFIVNEDNP
+449 
-459 VQALSQQQLRDIYAG
+459 
-474 KITNWKD
+474 
-481 VGGKDQEI
+481 
-489 VAFQRGEDSG
+489 
-499 SQTLFKKLLIQ
+499 
-510 GGELM
+510 
-515 TPPSELAPAA
+515 
-525 MGELVDSIADYNN
+525 
-538 SANAIGFSVYYYID
+538 
-552 QMYSK
+552 
-557 PGLRLLAVDGVTPS
+557 S
-571 NDTLADGS
+571 NCG
-579 YPLCNDFYAVI
+579 
-590 HPDAA
+590 
-595 ADSPER
+595 
-601 RLYDWLDT
+601 
-609 DAGQDCIKK
+609 
-618 SGYVAVGPQTT
+618 SGYVWLKLQDNDRYETTATWLYGPQGLVSDLTALQGKYSYINYLTT
-629 VTIVD
+629 DPDGRPMFYGSRAAAGSAYGNVCDVLDADGKVVLQGLAGCAGYYSNSLNALPDHVFAAQRGFYVGWMDTSGNWLYCQSIFSSATADDEPSYGY

>member
-10 CGAVCAALALT
+10 CGAVCTALALT

-61 DSRLR
+61 DGRLR
-66 VLYCDSRSGSSTT
+66 VLYCYGRSGSSTT
-79 ILCGSTPLH
+79 ILCGNTPLH
-88 QSTRSENVSLVED
+88 QSVRSENVSLVED
-101 SVTGTADY
+101 STTGTADY

-141 QSATLQNG
+141 QNATLQNG

-189 YSCTLCGDKLVFS
+189 YSCTVCGDKLVFS

-220 QNRWVVVQEKDGTPV
+220 QNSWVVVQEKDGTPA
-235 YRAEAASAYRLFYDS
+235 YRADAASAYRLFYDS

-257 KLDVATGEETT
+257 ELDVATGEETT
-268 DQILYNTQTGEQYT
+268 DQILYNVLTGEQCT

-287 YPGGLASFSTSDGRY
+287 YPGGLASFSTGDGRY

-313 LISTFDEQPSQYFPG
+313 LIAAFDEQPSQYFPG
-328 YVVTWHSGEGH
+328 YVVTWHSGEDH
-339 GYELYDLETGA
+339 GYELYDLETGT

-357 DATDNT
+357 DATDST
-363 VAVYALDGSTAC
+363 IAVYALDGSLRVYSKDNGKLLT
-375 IPLMAQMLADTT
+375 DTT
-387 GMDLEEAR
+387 VEPVEHQQRVRMSNYGSGYVWLKLQDNDRYE
-395 SSITVST
+395 T
-402 TAYALENFGLYDTT
+402 TATRLYGPQGLVSDLTALQGKYSYVNYLTTDPDGRPMFYGSRSAVGSAYGNVCDVLDADGKVVLQGLASCAGYYSNS
-416 TRMLVVYEAPDYVK
+416 LNALPDH
-430 EELQK
+430 
-435 ANVELEQKPIGVDA
+435 
-449 LVFIVNEDNP
+449 VF
-459 VQALSQQQLRDIYAG
+459 AA
-474 KITNWKD
+474 
-481 VGGKDQEI
+481 
-489 VAFQRGEDSG
+489 QRGFYVGWMDTSG
-499 SQTLFKKLLIQ
+499 NWLYCQ
-510 GGELM
+510 
-515 TPPSELAPAA
+515 
-525 MGELVDSIADYNN
+525 SI
-538 SANAIGFSVYYYID
+538 FS
-552 QMYSK
+552 S
-557 PGLRLLAVDGVTPS
+557 
-571 NDTLADGS
+571 
-579 YPLCNDFYAVI
+579 
-590 HPDAA
+590 AA
-595 ADSPER
+595 ADDEPS
-601 RLYDWLDT
+601 Y
-609 DAGQDCIKK
+609 
-618 SGYVAVGPQTT
+618 GY
-629 VTIVD
+629 

>member
-61 DSRLR
+61 DDRLR
-66 VLYCDSRSGSSTT
+66 VLYCYDRAGSSTT

-88 QSTRSENVSLVED
+88 QAARSENVSLVED
-101 SVTGTADY
+101 SATGIADY

-141 QSATLQNG
+141 QNATLQNG

-202 CYARPEGLDDY
+202 CYVRPEGLDDY

-220 QNRWVVVQEKDGTPV
+220 QNSWVVVQEKDGTPV
-235 YRAEAASAYRLFYDS
+235 YRADAASAYRLFYDS

-257 KLDVATGEETT
+257 ELDVATGEETT
-268 DQILYNTQTGEQYT
+268 DQILYNVLTGEQCT

-287 YPGGLASFSTSDGRY
+287 YPGGLASFSTGDGRY

-313 LISTFDEQPSQYFPG
+313 LIAAFDEQPSQYFPG
-328 YVVTWHSGEGH
+328 YVVTWHSGEDH
-339 GYELYDLETGA
+339 GYELYDLETGT

-357 DATDNT
+357 DATDST
-363 VAVYALDGSTAC
+363 IAVYALDGSLRVYSKDNGKLLT
-375 IPLMAQMLADTT
+375 DTT
-387 GMDLEEAR
+387 VEPVEHQQRVRMSNCGSGYVWLELQDNDRYE
-395 SSITVST
+395 T
-402 TAYALENFGLYDTT
+402 TATRLYGPQGLVSDLTALQGKYSYVNYLTTDPDGRPMFYGSRSAVGSAYGNVCDVLDADGKVVLQGLASCAGYYSNS
-416 TRMLVVYEAPDYVK
+416 LNALPDH
-430 EELQK
+430 
-435 ANVELEQKPIGVDA
+435 
-449 LVFIVNEDNP
+449 VF
-459 VQALSQQQLRDIYAG
+459 AA
-474 KITNWKD
+474 
-481 VGGKDQEI
+481 
-489 VAFQRGEDSG
+489 QRGFYVGWMDTSG
-499 SQTLFKKLLIQ
+499 NWLYCQ
-510 GGELM
+510 
-515 TPPSELAPAA
+515 
-525 MGELVDSIADYNN
+525 SI
-538 SANAIGFSVYYYID
+538 FS
-552 QMYSK
+552 S
-557 PGLRLLAVDGVTPS
+557 
-571 NDTLADGS
+571 
-579 YPLCNDFYAVI
+579 
-590 HPDAA
+590 AA
-595 ADSPER
+595 ADDEPS
-601 RLYDWLDT
+601 Y
-609 DAGQDCIKK
+609 
-618 SGYVAVGPQTT
+618 GY
-629 VTIVD
+629 

>member
-1 MKRVVLRIG
+1 MKRVVLRIS

-61 DSRLR
+61 DGRLR
-66 VLYCDSRSGSSTT
+66 VLYCDGRSGSSTT

-88 QSTRSENVSLVED
+88 QSARSENVSLVQD
-101 SVTGTADY
+101 STTGTADY

-132 TEVMSFEGE
+132 TEVMAFEGE

-149 LLVLQESRLID
+149 LLVLQESRLVD

-189 YSCTLCGDKLVFS
+189 YSCTVCGDKLVFS

-213 DWDTDYQ
+213 DWDTDYR
-220 QNRWVVVQEKDGTPV
+220 QNSWVVVQEKDGTPV
-235 YRAEAASAYRLFYDS
+235 YRADAASAYRLFYDS

-257 KLDVATGEETT
+257 VLDVTTGEETT
-268 DQILYNTQTGEQYT
+268 DRILYNVLTGEQCT

-313 LISTFDEQPSQYFPG
+313 LIAAFDEQPSQYFPG
-328 YVVTWHSGEGH
+328 YVVTWHSGEDH
-339 GYELYDLETGA
+339 GYELYDLETGT

-357 DATDNT
+357 NATDNT
-363 VAVYALDGSTAC
+363 VAVYALDGSLRVYSKDNGKLLT
-375 IPLMAQMLADTT
+375 DTT
-387 GMDLEEAR
+387 VEPVEHQQRVRMSNCGTGYVWLELQDNDRYE
-395 SSITVST
+395 T
-402 TAYALENFGLYDTT
+402 TATRLYGPQGLVSDLTALQGKYSYVNYLTT
-416 TRMLVVYEAPDYVK
+416 DPDGRPMFYGSR
-430 EELQK
+430 
-435 ANVELEQKPIGVDA
+435 AAAGSAYGNVC
-449 LVFIVNEDNP
+449 
-459 VQALSQQQLRDIYAG
+459 
-474 KITNWKD
+474 D
-481 VGGKDQEI
+481 VLD
-489 VAFQRGEDSG
+489 
-499 SQTLFKKLLIQ
+499 
-510 GGELM
+510 
-515 TPPSELAPAA
+515 
-525 MGELVDSIADYNN
+525 
-538 SANAIGFSVYYYID
+538 
-552 QMYSK
+552 
-557 PGLRLLAVDGVTPS
+557 
-571 NDTLADGS
+571 ADGKVVLHGLSSCTGYYSNSLNALPDHVFAAQQGFYVGWMDTSGNWLYCQSIFSSATADDEPS
-579 YPLCNDFYAVI
+579 Y
-590 HPDAA
+590 
-595 ADSPER
+595 
-601 RLYDWLDT
+601 
-609 DAGQDCIKK
+609 
-618 SGYVAVGPQTT
+618 GY
-629 VTIVD
+629 

>member
-61 DSRLR
+61 DGRLR
-66 VLYCDSRSGSSTT
+66 VLYCYDRAGSSTT

-88 QSTRSENVSLVED
+88 QAARSENVSLVED
-101 SVTGTADY
+101 SATGIADH

-141 QSATLQNG
+141 QNATLQNG

-189 YSCTLCGDKLVFS
+189 YSCTVCGDKLVFS

-220 QNRWVVVQEKDGTPV
+220 QNSWVVVQEKDGTPV
-235 YRAEAASAYRLFYDS
+235 YRADAASAYRLFYNS
-250 DTLSDWV
+250 DTLSNWV
-257 KLDVATGEETT
+257 ELDVATGEETT
-268 DQILYNTQTGEQYT
+268 DRILYNVLTGEQCT

-287 YPGGLASFSTSDGRY
+287 YPGGLASFSTGDGRY

-313 LISTFDEQPSQYFPG
+313 LIAAFDEQPSQYFPG
-328 YVVTWHSGEGH
+328 YVVTWHSGEDH
-339 GYELYDLETGA
+339 GYELYDLETGT

-357 DATDNT
+357 NTTDNT
-363 VAVYALDGSTAC
+363 IAVYALDGSLRVYSKDNGKLLT
-375 IPLMAQMLADTT
+375 DTT
-387 GMDLEEAR
+387 VEPVEHQQR
-395 SSITVST
+395 V
-402 TAYALENFGLYDTT
+402 
-416 TRMLVVYEAPDYVK
+416 RM
-430 EELQK
+430 
-435 ANVELEQKPIGVDA
+435 
-449 LVFIVNEDNP
+449 
-459 VQALSQQQLRDIYAG
+459 
-474 KITNWKD
+474 
-481 VGGKDQEI
+481 
-489 VAFQRGEDSG
+489 
-499 SQTLFKKLLIQ
+499 
-510 GGELM
+510 
-515 TPPSELAPAA
+515 
-525 MGELVDSIADYNN
+525 
-538 SANAIGFSVYYYID
+538 
-552 QMYSK
+552 
-557 PGLRLLAVDGVTPS
+557 S
-571 NDTLADGS
+571 NYG
-579 YPLCNDFYAVI
+579 
-590 HPDAA
+590 
-595 ADSPER
+595 
-601 RLYDWLDT
+601 
-609 DAGQDCIKK
+609 
-618 SGYVAVGPQTT
+618 SGYVWLKLQDNDRYETTATRLYGPQGLVSDLTALQGKYSYVNYLTTDPDGRPMFYGSRSAVGSAYGNVCDVLDADGKVVLQGLASCAGYYSNSLNALPDHVFAAQRGFYVGWMDTSGNWLYCQSIFSSAT
-629 VTIVD
+629 ADDEPSYGY

>member
-10 CGAVCAALALT
+10 CGAVCTALALT

-53 LYDPAVLN
+53 LYDPTVLN

-66 VLYCDSRSGSSTT
+66 VLYCDGRFGSSTT

-101 SVTGTADY
+101 SATGTADY

-189 YSCTLCGDKLVFS
+189 YSCTVCGDKLVFS

-220 QNRWVVVQEKDGTPV
+220 QNSWVVVQEKDGTTV
-235 YRAEAASAYRLFYDS
+235 YCADAASAYRLFYDS

-257 KLDVATGEETT
+257 VLDVTTGEETT
-268 DQILYNTQTGEQYT
+268 DRILYNVLTGEQCT

-287 YPGGLASFSTSDGRY
+287 YPGGLASFSTGDGRY

-313 LISTFDEQPSQYFPG
+313 LIATFDEQPSQYFPG
-328 YVVTWHSGEGH
+328 YVVTWHSGEDH

-357 DATDNT
+357 DATDST
-363 VAVYALDGSTAC
+363 IAVYALDGSLRVYSKDNGKLLT
-375 IPLMAQMLADTT
+375 DTT
-387 GMDLEEAR
+387 VKPVEHQQRVRMSNCGTGYVWLELQDNDRYE
-395 SSITVST
+395 T
-402 TAYALENFGLYDTT
+402 TATRLYGPQGLVSDLTALQGKYSYVDYLTTDPDGSPMFCGSRAAAGSAYGNVYDVLDADGKVVLQGLSSCTGYYSNS
-416 TRMLVVYEAPDYVK
+416 LNALPDH
-430 EELQK
+430 
-435 ANVELEQKPIGVDA
+435 
-449 LVFIVNEDNP
+449 VF
-459 VQALSQQQLRDIYAG
+459 AA
-474 KITNWKD
+474 
-481 VGGKDQEI
+481 
-489 VAFQRGEDSG
+489 QRGFYVGWMDTSG
-499 SQTLFKKLLIQ
+499 NWLYCQSIFSSATADDV
-510 GGELM
+510 
-515 TPPSELAPAA
+515 PS
-525 MGELVDSIADYNN
+525 Y
-538 SANAIGFSVYYYID
+538 
-552 QMYSK
+552 
-557 PGLRLLAVDGVTPS
+557 
-571 NDTLADGS
+571 
-579 YPLCNDFYAVI
+579 
-590 HPDAA
+590 
-595 ADSPER
+595 
-601 RLYDWLDT
+601 
-609 DAGQDCIKK
+609 
-618 SGYVAVGPQTT
+618 GY
-629 VTIVD
+629 

>member
-61 DSRLR
+61 DDRLR
-66 VLYCDSRSGSSTT
+66 VLYCYDRAGSSTT

-88 QSTRSENVSLVED
+88 QAARSENVSLVED
-101 SVTGTADY
+101 SATGIADY

-141 QSATLQNG
+141 QNATLQNG
-149 LLVLQESRLID
+149 LLVLQESRLVD

-189 YSCTLCGDKLVFS
+189 YSCTVCGDKLVFS

-220 QNRWVVVQEKDGTPV
+220 QNSWVVVQEKDGTPV
-235 YRAEAASAYRLFYDS
+235 YRADAASAYRLFYDS

-268 DQILYNTQTGEQYT
+268 DRILYNVLTGEQCT

-313 LISTFDEQPSQYFPG
+313 LIAAFDEQPSQYFPG
-328 YVVTWHSGEGH
+328 YVVTWHSGEDH
-339 GYELYDLETGA
+339 GYELYDLETGT

-357 DATDNT
+357 NATDNT
-363 VAVYALDGSTAC
+363 VAVYALDGSLRVYSTDNGK
-375 IPLMAQMLADTT
+375 LLTDTT
-387 GMDLEEAR
+387 VEPVEHQQR
-395 SSITVST
+395 V
-402 TAYALENFGLYDTT
+402 
-416 TRMLVVYEAPDYVK
+416 RM
-430 EELQK
+430 
-435 ANVELEQKPIGVDA
+435 
-449 LVFIVNEDNP
+449 
-459 VQALSQQQLRDIYAG
+459 
-474 KITNWKD
+474 
-481 VGGKDQEI
+481 
-489 VAFQRGEDSG
+489 
-499 SQTLFKKLLIQ
+499 
-510 GGELM
+510 
-515 TPPSELAPAA
+515 
-525 MGELVDSIADYNN
+525 
-538 SANAIGFSVYYYID
+538 
-552 QMYSK
+552 
-557 PGLRLLAVDGVTPS
+557 S
-571 NDTLADGS
+571 NYG
-579 YPLCNDFYAVI
+579 
-590 HPDAA
+590 
-595 ADSPER
+595 
-601 RLYDWLDT
+601 
-609 DAGQDCIKK
+609 
-618 SGYVAVGPQTT
+618 SGYVWLELQDNNRYETTATRLYGPQGLVSDLTALQGKYSYINYLTT
-629 VTIVD
+629 DPDGRPMFYGSRAAAGSAYGNVYDVLDADGKVVLQGLASCAGYYSNSLNALPDHVFAAQRGFYVGWMDTSGNWLYCQSIFSSATADDEPSYGY